1 MGETASLPLF
11 LISVIAISV
20 TGVMMPGPVTAVTI
34 AKGAKRKEAG
44 ALIAVGHGLIE
55 IPLILLIYF
64 GLAHFFVIPAV
75 KISVGLAGGV
85 VLIWMAWNMFRT
97 RPSIF
102 DEQKEMA
109 HSSVITGL
117 VTTAANP
124 YFFVW
129 WATVGVVLLASA
141 GEFGSTGVVAM
152 SAVHWLCDCA
162 WLFLI
167 SWLVFKSKPLWTERV
182 NRVVF
187 GVCSVIMAGFGAWF
201 IYSSIELAVVA

>member
-1 MGETASLPLF
+1 MSDMTGLPLF
-11 LISVIAISV
+11 LLSVIAISV

-34 AKGAKRKEAG
+34 AKGAQRKEAG
-44 ALIAVGHGLIE
+44 ALIAVGHGLVE
-55 IPLILLIYF
+55 LPLILLMYF

-85 VLIWMAWNMFRT
+85 VLVWMAWSMFRA

-117 VTTAANP
+117 VTTAVNP

-129 WATVGVVLLASA
+129 WATVGVVLLATAS
-141 GEFGSTGVVAM
+141 EFGSTGVVAM
-152 SAVHWLCDCA
+152 SVVHWLCDCG
-162 WLFLI
+162 WLLLI
-167 SWLVFKSKPLWTERV
+167 SWAVFKSKPLWTERV
-182 NRVVF
+182 NRLVF
-187 GVCSVIMAGFGAWF
+187 GVCSAIMAGFGSWF
-201 IYSSIELAVVA
+201 IYSSIDLAIFT